1 MSRKDELIAEVEEC
15 RSKLRDNTRMI
26 DPATRQILLDT
37 IRTDKAELAAIDSDE
52 RAPKRIIVTVDAPT
66 GNSII
71 AKSNSNN
78 KRIIGSADNMIRVGM
93 R

>member
-1 MSRKDELIAEVEEC
+1 MSRKNELIAELEEC
-15 RSKLRDNTRMI
+15 RSKLRDNTRVI

-37 IRTDKAELAAIDSDE
+37 IRTDKAELADIDSKE

-71 AKSNSNN
+71 TRTNSNN
-78 KRIIGSADNMIRVGM
+78 KRIIGSADNIIRVGI